1 MFSTKQNLCIRN
13 VCTIKLG
20 NSIKY
25 AESLMNYYKTDN
37 IVIID
42 KKDPC
47 GIITRSDIKKR
58 VYRKNLDPHLM
69 KVESI
74 MSNPVIC
81 INLDTDLDEADYLL
95 SQHKIQQIPIIAQT
109 SNGKILLGMYTKK
122 AEIIPN
128 DEKETDLKNLLQSQL
143 CIKIVK

>member
-1 MFSTKQNLCIRN
+1 MLSAKQHLCIRN

-20 NSIKY
+20 NSVKY
-25 AESLMNYYKTDN
+25 AESLMNYYKTGN
-37 IVIID
+37 IVVID
-42 KKDPC
+42 KKNPC

-69 KVESI
+69 KVEDI

-81 INLDTDLDEADYLL
+81 INLDTDLDKADYLL
-95 SQHKIQQIPIIAQT
+95 SQHKILQLPIIAQT
-109 SNGKILLGMYTKK
+109 IEGNILLGMYTKK
-122 AEIIPN
+122 AETTPN
-128 DEKETDLKNLLQSQL
+128 DEKETNLKNMLQSQL